1 MTLSD
6 LKNKDV
12 AYVESVGV
20 GGALQMRLEE
30 MGLVRG
36 QRVER
41 LYASPLGSPIV
52 FRVLGQMVSLRRSE
66 AALVSASPEP
76 PADEAEAPAA
86 APAARVARSRAA
98 RSGLRRGLSLMR
110 RHASA

>member
-86 APAARVARSRAA
+86 ARSRAA
-98 RSGLRRGLSLMR
+98 RSGLRRGLPLMR